1 MATLIQLNL
10 ATKEEKPVWT
20 FADSLVAFDAWDVAG
35 SELFYAGI
43 EPERPVPQLFV
54 VDLDS
59 GRRRAI
65 GSFRMA
71 SHERQTGLA
80 ASPDGQ
86 SVVVAHVDADD
97 FRLMLLRLG
106 Q

>member
-43 EPERPVPQLFV
+43 EPERPVSQLFV

-59 GRRRAI
+59 GVVRLDRL
-65 GSFRMA
+65 GWPVTSG
-71 SHERQTGLA
+71 ER
-80 ASPDGQ
+80 ASPHRPMVNPWSSPKSTRTMSG
-86 SVVVAHVDADD
+86 
-97 FRLMLLRLG
+97 
-106 Q
+106 